1 MARRMSRQQ
10 QKAMFARLNQLDIRS
25 NRLPVQYSII
35 VPSTKLDKKITS
47 SAFQKRINS
56 EKRFMDKTFGGDTTI
71 RAVGSFVLK
80 RGKKEILI
88 KERNAI
94 VESSTTKPIFNSKR
108 MILKRHIIQRRKQ
121 WKQNSI
127 LFKVEGETFIFPRQ
141 KFIAH
146 DRSKR
151 KILIT

>member
-10 QKAMFARLNQLDIRS
+10 QKAMFARLNQLNISS

-35 VPSTKLDKKITS
+35 VPSTNLSKKDT
-47 SAFQKRINS
+47 FLKRINS
-56 EKRFMDKTFGGDTTI
+56 EKIFMDRNFGGDTSV
-71 RAVGSFVLK
+71 RSVGSFIIR
-80 RGKKEILI
+80 RGKKNILI
-88 KERNAI
+88 KEKGAI
-94 VESSTTKPIFNSKR
+94 IESSTTKKVFNSKR
-108 MILKRHIIQRRKQ
+108 TILKKHIIQRQKQ

-127 LFKVEGETFIFPRQ
+127 LFKIEGETFIHPRQ